1 LLLRSLQ
8 EIPLTQISIVHDRA
22 HGRAADRLNL
32 ILVMLL
38 VGCPAAS
45 PLAATARF
53 ERSTDTE
60 RNSRELQRQLD
71 ELLFRGPQSVVILP
85 RGDLFF
91 ASGTDE
97 LDSTSRTHLEELA
110 SFLIRCPRCTV
121 AIKGHTDNVGNRKAN
136 HRLSLRRAEVVK
148 AYLVRRGV
156 DTNAVS
162 VAGRGE
168 ASPLAENSSGEGR
181 QWNRR
186 VEVILENLPLSKH
199 EGD

>member
-1 LLLRSLQ
+1 
-8 EIPLTQISIVHDRA
+8 LTQISIVHHRSQRCTA
-22 HGRAADRLNL
+22 VRLSL
-32 ILVMLL
+32 IWGLLL
-38 VGCPAAS
+38 VGCPAAA

-53 ERSTDTE
+53 ETSTDAQ
-60 RNSRELQRQLD
+60 RNARELQKQLD
-71 ELLFRGPQSVVILP
+71 ELLFLGPQSVVIMP

-91 ASGTDE
+91 SSGTDD

-121 AIKGHTDNVGNRKAN
+121 AIEGHTDNVGNREAN

-156 DTNAVS
+156 DPDAVS
-162 VAGRGE
+162 VAGKGE
-168 ASPLAENSSGEGR
+168 GSPLTENSSGESR

-186 VEVILENLPLSKH
+186 VEVILENLALSRD
-199 EGD
+199 EVE